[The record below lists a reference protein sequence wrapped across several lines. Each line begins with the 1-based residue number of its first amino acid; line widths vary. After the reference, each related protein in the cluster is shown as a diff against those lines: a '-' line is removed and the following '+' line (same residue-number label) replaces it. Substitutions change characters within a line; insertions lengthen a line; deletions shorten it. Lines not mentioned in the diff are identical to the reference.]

1 MANFPKKKLNNRLRD
16 KPIDFLQSNLFSPPF
31 IIIKISSGQT
41 WSCSNQLNG
50 TKHTD
55 AQQLC
60 IGGSFESRA
69 IVIRRG
75 RTAKHRLANGTLIH
89 VAMDTFIA
97 SPVTHTQH
105 NMYIAASNILTY

>member
-1 MANFPKKKLNNRLRD
+1 M
-16 KPIDFLQSNLFSPPF
+16 
-31 IIIKISSGQT
+31 KISSGQT

-105 NMYIAASNILTY
+105 NMYIAASNILTDIFPNVHLVLENLFSYLISC